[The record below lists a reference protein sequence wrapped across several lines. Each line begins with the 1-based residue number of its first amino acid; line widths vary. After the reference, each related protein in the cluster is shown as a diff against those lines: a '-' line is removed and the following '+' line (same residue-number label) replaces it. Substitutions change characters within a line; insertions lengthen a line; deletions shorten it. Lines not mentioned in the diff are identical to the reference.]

1 MLLHKL
7 YQIVLP
13 EVKPKGFDPADL
25 RKIAMDSGAHQTN
38 EYSKFVRSP
47 LWIRFPAV
55 GAAAVPGDLQQ
66 LQQQRLV
73 AVAVHH
79 RRGALRVEPGRR
91 LGPGRQKEELEPD
104 PTPRR
109 APSPPAAPRGRP
121 GSAPGPRGCGA
132 GSRQPPGLRAPVRN
146 RNELRAALLQQF

>member
-1 MLLHKL
+1 MAGTAR
-7 YQIVLP
+7 QPPLP
-13 EVKPKGFDPADL
+13 SVHTAPRERRARRL
-25 RKIAMDSGAHQTN
+25 R
-38 EYSKFVRSP
+38 EEP
-47 LWIRFPAV
+47 LILTRFPAV